1 MIELLILA
9 VIFLFLLKF
18 FAPKIEYI
26 RQSKMWICH
35 YNKGKRSNNSRDW
48 FIIYKER

>member
-9 VIFLFLLKF
+9 VVILFVLKF

-26 RQSKMWICH
+26 TESKMWICH
-35 YNKGKRSNNSRDW
+35 YNKGNQSNISRDW
-48 FIIYKER
+48 FIIYKE